1 MPSRPV
7 SAAQH
12 RVATFQSGASANH
25 SMFLAPHLWQKSSG
39 WIVGQPAL
47 RSFSISAGGI
57 DWALML
63 RLSVRHVTAYDH
75 EAATHPAPQNAHRPC
90 RAHPANTPQRQGT
103 CRKCFS
109 RLESS
114 PCSPRLRR
122 TSWVARRRGWG
133 RCLRRRLSHATTHSW
148 QSHPHCTADPRVN
161 EYHAPPHDEC
171 KPLSHLNVDT
181 PFTGGRVTR
190 SPPRKCRQRTQPN
203 SPHGT

>member
-133 RCLRRRLSHATTHSW
+133 RCLRRRLSHATTHSRLHLRRIL
-148 QSHPHCTADPRVN
+148 SKPRPKLCTLQLERS
-161 EYHAPPHDEC
+161 
-171 KPLSHLNVDT
+171 PLSLHVSN
-181 PFTGGRVTR
+181 
-190 SPPRKCRQRTQPN
+190 PREPI
-203 SPHGT
+203 S